1 MLIERLCVCVCV
13 LYVRDFDQ
21 ERFDTFNYLRCSAC
35 ELYESRQNARRVYE
49 KRRRREEKNVSQKSR
64 VDNAEELKR
73 LSKRMMHEILA
84 FTLRHW
90 RVYEKRRRRRRRE
103 EKKTY
108 VKLSSQLSSSS
119 TLDIDFFIDTQSN
132 QIQRLVYTF
141 WHFCV
146 IVCFSLDWKRLYRY
160 HERDLKI
167 WIFCVVGERI
177 QVFISHRVRE
187 RLSIYY

>member
-1 MLIERLCVCVCV
+1 MLIERLCVCVCVCV

-141 WHFCV
+141 
-146 IVCFSLDWKRLYRY
+146 
-160 HERDLKI
+160 
-167 WIFCVVGERI
+167 
-177 QVFISHRVRE
+177 
-187 RLSIYY
+187 